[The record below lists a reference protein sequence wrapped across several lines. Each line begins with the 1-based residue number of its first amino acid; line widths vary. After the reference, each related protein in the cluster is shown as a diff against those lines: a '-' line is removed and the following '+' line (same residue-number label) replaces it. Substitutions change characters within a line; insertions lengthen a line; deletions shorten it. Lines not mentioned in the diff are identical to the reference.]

1 MALESLWL
9 NDETLPASAGE
20 PQVRALLLMIAAK
33 HRPTYVHLCQVA
45 SYTELLARELQLS
58 RKESALAVRAALL
71 HDIGKIAVS
80 DEILTKPG
88 LLTNAEMAVMVHH
101 AEWGTDILTRTGGF
115 EPILDAVRSHHEW
128 VDGRGYPAGLC
139 GSEIPLM
146 ARMIAVTD
154 AFDTMTSPRPYR
166 SSCSVDGAL
175 EELAAYSGTQFDPE
189 MTAAFASALSTS
201 VAPCGTRLQHSLPR
215 LGQKLIQA
223 EPLAMRLI
231 R

>member
-1 MALESLWL
+1 VALESLWL
-9 NDETLPASAGE
+9 NDEILPASAGE
-20 PQVRALLLMIAAK
+20 PPVRALLLMIAAK

-58 RKESALAVRAALL
+58 RKESVLAVRAALL
-71 HDIGKIAVS
+71 HDVGKIAVA

-88 LLTNAEMAVMVHH
+88 PLTDAEMAVMVHH
-101 AEWGTDILTRTGGF
+101 AEWGNDILARTGGF

-128 VDGRGYPAGLC
+128 FDGRGYPAGLR
-139 GSEIPLM
+139 GSEIPHM

-166 SSCSVDGAL
+166 RSCSVDSAL

-189 MTAAFASALSTS
+189 ISGAFASALTAS
-201 VAPCGTRLQHSLPR
+201 VTHGVTRAQHSPLR
-215 LGQKLIQA
+215 FGQKLSQA
-223 EPLAMRLI
+223 EPLALRLI